1 MCGMFRFLE
10 EKFVPVAA
18 RVGSQRHLVAIRDGF
33 ITIMPLTIV
42 GSLAVLVNNLPI
54 KFYQN
59 ALDAIWKHETWTQ
72 WGGNVWGATFGIIS
86 LLLAFTIAYNLAKS
100 YDKDGLSA
108 GVISLSTY
116 LTFGTFGEGGLTG
129 LTTGT
134 GGIFIAIIVALLST
148 ELFCK
153 LTGNPK
159 LLIKMPNGVP
169 PAVSKSFAALLPAII
184 TIGLFALVRTIIS
197 AGFDIPDIVGSFYSA
212 VQEPFMGL
220 TNSWIAALLLAFI
233 PTFLWTL
240 GVHGAN
246 IIEPFMQTINLPA
259 IEANVKA
266 ISSGEIAPYI
276 VNKPFFDAFINM
288 GGSGTTIALIIAIFI
303 FARKNKQYNTVGKLS
318 AAPGLFNINEPLL
331 FGLPIVLNPVLF
343 VPFILTPMVN
353 VTIAF
358 FATKWGF
365 VPAATVSPPWTTP
378 PIINGFLATQS
389 WQGAALSIVLIVVA
403 VCIYLPFISMANRM
417 AKQNELRAAEAES
430 QKGQQVTKL
439 ENQKVEV

>member
-1 MCGMFRFLE
+1 
-10 EKFVPVAA
+10 
-18 RVGSQRHLVAIRDGF
+18 
-33 ITIMPLTIV
+33 MPLTIV

-86 LLLAFTIAYNLAKS
+86 LLLAFTIAYHLAKS

-108 GVISLSTY
+108 GVISFSTY

-233 PTFLWTL
+233 PTFY
-240 GVHGAN
+240 GH
-246 IIEPFMQTINLPA
+246 
-259 IEANVKA
+259 
-266 ISSGEIAPYI
+266 
-276 VNKPFFDAFINM
+276 
-288 GGSGTTIALIIAIFI
+288 
-303 FARKNKQYNTVGKLS
+303 
-318 AAPGLFNINEPLL
+318 
-331 FGLPIVLNPVLF
+331 
-343 VPFILTPMVN
+343 
-353 VTIAF
+353 
-358 FATKWGF
+358 
-365 VPAATVSPPWTTP
+365 
-378 PIINGFLATQS
+378 
-389 WQGAALSIVLIVVA
+389 
-403 VCIYLPFISMANRM
+403 
-417 AKQNELRAAEAES
+417 
-430 QKGQQVTKL
+430 
-439 ENQKVEV
+439 

>member
-1 MCGMFRFLE
+1 MFRFLE

-18 RVGSQRHLVAIRDGF
+18 RVGNQRHLVAIRDGF

-430 QKGQQVTKL
+430 QKEQQVTKL

>member
-1 MCGMFRFLE
+1 MFRFLE

-18 RVGSQRHLVAIRDGF
+18 RVGNQRHLVAIRDGF

-72 WGGNVWGATFGIIS
+72 WGGNIWGATFGILS

-108 GVISLSTY
+108 GVISLSSY
-116 LTFGTFGEGGLTG
+116 MTFGTFAEGGLTG

-134 GGIFIAIIVALLST
+134 GGLFIAIIVALLST
-148 ELFCK
+148 EVFCR
-153 LTGNPK
+153 LSGNPK

-197 AGFDIPDIVGSFYSA
+197 AGFDIPDIVGSFYTA
-212 VQEPFMGL
+212 IQEPFMGL
-220 TNSWIAALLLAFI
+220 TNTWVAALVLAFI

-266 ISSGEIAPYI
+266 ISSGEVAPYI

-303 FARKNKQYNTVGKLS
+303 IARKNKQYNTVGKLS

-389 WQGAALSIVLIVVA
+389 WQGAVLSIVLLIVA
-403 VCIYLPFISMANRM
+403 VCIYLPFISMANRV
-417 AKQNELRAAEAES
+417 AKQNEQQAAVSES
-430 QKGQQVTKL
+430 QNEQQVTKL

>member
-1 MCGMFRFLE
+1 MFRFLE

-18 RVGSQRHLVAIRDGF
+18 RVGNQRHLVAIRDGF

-108 GVISLSTY
+108 GVISFSTY

-134 GGIFIAIIVALLST
+134 GGIFIAIIIALLST

-220 TNSWIAALLLAFI
+220 TNSWSAALLLAFI

-266 ISSGEIAPYI
+266 ISSGEVAPYI

-288 GGSGTTIALIIAIFI
+288 GGSGTTIALILAIFI
-303 FARKNKQYNTVGKLS
+303 IARKNKQYNMVGKLS
-318 AAPGLFNINEPLL
+318 AAPGLFNINEPLI
-331 FGLPIVLNPVLF
+331 FGLPIVLNPILF
-343 VPFILTPMVN
+343 VPFILTPIVN

-358 FATKWGF
+358 FATKWGL
-365 VPAATVSPPWTTP
+365 VPAATIAVPWTTP

-389 WQGAALSIVLIVVA
+389 WRGAVLSIVLIVVA
-403 VCIYLPFISMANRM
+403 ICIYLPFLSMANRI
-417 AKQNELRAAEAES
+417 ARQNEQKAAKVES
-430 QKGQQVTKL
+430 QNEQSVTEI

>member
-1 MCGMFRFLE
+1 MFRFLE

-18 RVGSQRHLVAIRDGF
+18 RVGNQRHLVAIRDGF

-59 ALDAIWKHETWTQ
+59 ALDSIWKHETWTQ
-72 WGGNVWGATFGIIS
+72 WGGNIWGATFGIIS

-108 GVISLSTY
+108 GVISFSTY

-134 GGIFIAIIVALLST
+134 GGIFIAIIIALLST

-169 PAVSKSFAALLPAII
+169 PAVSKSFAALLPAIM

-212 VQEPFMGL
+212 IQEPFMGL

-266 ISSGEIAPYI
+266 VSSGEIAPYI

-353 VTIAF
+353 VTIAY

-365 VPAATVSPPWTTP
+365 VPAAIVSPPWTTP

-430 QKGQQVTKL
+430 QKEQHVTKL

>member
-1 MCGMFRFLE
+1 MFRFLE

-18 RVGSQRHLVAIRDGF
+18 RIGNQRHLVAIRDGF

-86 LLLAFTIAYNLAKS
+86 LLLAFTIAYHLAKS

-108 GVISLSTY
+108 GVISFSTY

-134 GGIFIAIIVALLST
+134 GGIFIAIIIALLST

-220 TNSWIAALLLAFI
+220 TNSWVAALLLAFI

-259 IEANVKA
+259 IEKNVEA

-303 FARKNKQYNTVGKLS
+303 FAKKNKQYNTVGKLS

-343 VPFILTPMVN
+343 VPFILTPMIN

-417 AKQNELRAAEAES
+417 AKQNELRAAEAEA
-430 QKGQQVTKL
+430 QKEQQVTKL
-439 ENQKVEV
+439 ESQKVEV

>member
-1 MCGMFRFLE
+1 MFRFLE

-18 RVGSQRHLVAIRDGF
+18 RVGNQRHLVAIRDGF

-197 AGFDIPDIVGSFYSA
+197 AGFDIPDIVGSFYTA

-220 TNSWIAALLLAFI
+220 TNSWVAALLLAFI

-389 WQGAALSIVLIVVA
+389 WQGAALSVVLIVVA

-430 QKGQQVTKL
+430 QKEQQVTKL

>member
-1 MCGMFRFLE
+1 MFRFLE

-18 RVGSQRHLVAIRDGF
+18 RVGNQRHLVAIRDGF

-72 WGGNVWGATFGIIS
+72 WGGNIWNSTFGILS
-86 LLLAFTIAYNLAKS
+86 LLLAFSIAYNLAKS

-108 GVISLSTY
+108 GVISLSSY

-134 GGIFIAIIVALLST
+134 GGIFIAIIIALLST

-169 PAVSKSFAALLPAII
+169 PAVSKSFAALLPAIM
-184 TIGLFALVRTIIS
+184 TIGLFALIRTIIS

-212 VQEPFMGL
+212 IQEPFMGL

-303 FARKNKQYNTVGKLS
+303 IARKNKQYNTVGKLS

-343 VPFILTPMVN
+343 VPFILTPMIN

-365 VPAATVSPPWTTP
+365 VPAAIVSPPWTTP

-389 WQGAALSIVLIVVA
+389 WQGAVLSIVLLIVA
-403 VCIYLPFISMANRM
+403 VCIYLPFVSMANRM
-417 AKQNELRAAEAES
+417 AKQNEQQAADSETQNEQHIAQS
-430 QKGQQVTKL
+430 KG
-439 ENQKVEV
+439 QKVEV

>member
-1 MCGMFRFLE
+1 MFRFLE

-18 RVGSQRHLVAIRDGF
+18 RVGNQRHLVAIRDGF
-33 ITIMPLTIV
+33 ITIMPLTIL
-42 GSLAVLVNNLPI
+42 GTLALLVNNLPI

-59 ALDAIWKHETWTQ
+59 GLDAIWKHETWTQ
-72 WGGNVWGATFGIIS
+72 WGGNIWGATFGILS

-108 GVISLSTY
+108 GVISLSSY
-116 LTFGTFGEGGLTG
+116 MTFGTFGEGGLTG

-134 GGIFIAIIVALLST
+134 GGLFIAMIIALLST
-148 ELFCK
+148 EVFCR
-153 LTGNPK
+153 LAGNPK

-212 VQEPFMGL
+212 IQEPFMGL
-220 TNSWIAALLLAFI
+220 TNTWVAALVLAFI

-246 IIEPFMQTINLPA
+246 IIEPFMQSINLPA
-259 IEANVKA
+259 IDANMQA
-266 ISSGEIAPYI
+266 ISAGEVAPYI

-303 FARKNKQYNTVGKLS
+303 ISRKNKQYNTVGKLS
-318 AAPGLFNINEPLL
+318 AAPGIFNINEPLL

-343 VPFILTPMVN
+343 VPFILTPMIN

-365 VPAATVSPPWTTP
+365 VPAATVAPPWTTP
-378 PIINGFLATQS
+378 PIINGFLATAS
-389 WQGAALSIVLIVVA
+389 WRGAVLSFVLLIIA
-403 VCIYLPFISMANRM
+403 VCIYLPFLSMANRM
-417 AKQNELRAAEAES
+417 AKQNELKAAESAS
-430 QKGQQVTKL
+430 QNEQHVSEL

>member
-1 MCGMFRFLE
+1 MFRFLE

-18 RVGSQRHLVAIRDGF
+18 RVGNQRHLVAIRDGF

-134 GGIFIAIIVALLST
+134 GGIFIAIIIALLST

-197 AGFDIPDIVGSFYSA
+197 AGFDIPDIIGSFYSA

-430 QKGQQVTKL
+430 QKEQQVTKL

>member
-1 MCGMFRFLE
+1 MFRFLE

-18 RVGSQRHLVAIRDGF
+18 RVGNQRHLVAIRDGF

-86 LLLAFTIAYNLAKS
+86 LLLAFTISYNLAKS

-108 GVISLSTY
+108 GVISFSTY
-116 LTFGTFGEGGLTG
+116 LTFGTFGEGGITG

-134 GGIFIAIIVALLST
+134 GGIFIAIIIALLST
-148 ELFCK
+148 EVFCK

-212 VQEPFMGL
+212 IQEPFMGL

-266 ISSGEIAPYI
+266 ISSGEVAPYI

-303 FARKNKQYNTVGKLS
+303 IARKNKQYNTVGKLS

-343 VPFILTPMVN
+343 VPFILTPMIN

-389 WQGAALSIVLIVVA
+389 WQGAVLSLVLLIVA

-430 QKGQQVTKL
+430 QNEQHVTEL

>member
-1 MCGMFRFLE
+1 MFRFLE

-18 RVGSQRHLVAIRDGF
+18 RVGNQRHLVAIRDGF
-33 ITIMPLTIV
+33 ITIMPLIIV
-42 GSLAVLVNNLPI
+42 GSLAILVNNLPI
-54 KFYQN
+54 EFYQN

-72 WGGNVWGATFGIIS
+72 WGGNVWGATFGIFS

-108 GVISLSTY
+108 GVISFSTY

-134 GGIFIAIIVALLST
+134 GGIFIAIIIALLST

-212 VQEPFMGL
+212 IQEPFMGL

-266 ISSGEIAPYI
+266 ISSGEVAPYI

-288 GGSGTTIALIIAIFI
+288 GGSGTTIALIIAIFL

-389 WQGAALSIVLIVVA
+389 WQGAVLSIVLLIVA

-430 QKGQQVTKL
+430 QNEQHVTES

>member
-1 MCGMFRFLE
+1 MFRFLE

-18 RVGSQRHLVAIRDGF
+18 RVGNQRHLVAIRDGF

-59 ALDAIWKHETWTQ
+59 ALDSIWKHETWTQ
-72 WGGNVWGATFGIIS
+72 WGGNIWNSTFGILS
-86 LLLAFTIAYNLAKS
+86 LLLAFSIAYNLAKS

-108 GVISLSTY
+108 GVISLSSY

-134 GGIFIAIIVALLST
+134 GGIFIAIIIALLST

-169 PAVSKSFAALLPAII
+169 PAVSKSFAALLPAIM
-184 TIGLFALVRTIIS
+184 TIGLFALIRTIIS

-212 VQEPFMGL
+212 IQEPFMGL

-288 GGSGTTIALIIAIFI
+288 GGSGTTKALIIAIFI
-303 FARKNKQYNTVGKLS
+303 IARKNKQYNTVGKLS

-430 QKGQQVTKL
+430 QKEQHVTKL

>member
-1 MCGMFRFLE
+1 MFRFLE

-18 RVGSQRHLVAIRDGF
+18 RVGNQRHLVAIRDGF

-42 GSLAVLVNNLPI
+42 GTFAVLVNSLPI

-108 GVISLSTY
+108 GVISFSTY

-134 GGIFIAIIVALLST
+134 GGIFIAIIIALLST

-212 VQEPFMGL
+212 IQEPFMGL

-259 IEANVKA
+259 IEANVRA
-266 ISSGEIAPYI
+266 ISSGEVAPYI

-288 GGSGTTIALIIAIFI
+288 GGSGTTIALIIAIFL

-378 PIINGFLATQS
+378 PVINGFLATQS
-389 WQGAALSIVLIVVA
+389 WQGAVLSLVLLIVA

-430 QKGQQVTKL
+430 QKDQHVTKL
-439 ENQKVEV
+439 ESQKVEV

>member
-1 MCGMFRFLE
+1 MFRFLE

-18 RVGSQRHLVAIRDGF
+18 RVGNQRHLVAIRDGF

-72 WGGNVWGATFGIIS
+72 WGGNIWGATFGVLS

-108 GVISLSTY
+108 GVISLSSY
-116 LTFGTFGEGGLTG
+116 MTFGTFAEGGLTG

-134 GGIFIAIIVALLST
+134 GGLFIAIIVALLST
-148 ELFCK
+148 EVFCR
-153 LTGNPK
+153 LSGNPK

-197 AGFDIPDIVGSFYSA
+197 AGFDIPDIVGSFYTA
-212 VQEPFMGL
+212 IQEPFMGL
-220 TNSWIAALLLAFI
+220 TNTWVAALVLAFI

-266 ISSGEIAPYI
+266 ISSGEVAPYI

-303 FARKNKQYNTVGKLS
+303 IARKNKQYNTVGKLS

-389 WQGAALSIVLIVVA
+389 WQGAVLSIVLLIVA
-403 VCIYLPFISMANRM
+403 VCIYLPFISMANRI
-417 AKQNELRAAEAES
+417 AKQNEQRVAVSES
-430 QKGQQVTKL
+430 QNEQQVTKL

>member
-1 MCGMFRFLE
+1 MFHFLE

-18 RVGSQRHLVAIRDGF
+18 RVGNQRHLVAIRDGF

-59 ALDAIWKHETWTQ
+59 ALDSIWKHETWTQ
-72 WGGNVWGATFGIIS
+72 WGGNIWGATFGIIS

-108 GVISLSTY
+108 GVISFSTY

-134 GGIFIAIIVALLST
+134 GGIFIAIIIALLST

-169 PAVSKSFAALLPAII
+169 PAVSKSFAALLPAIM

-212 VQEPFMGL
+212 IQEPFMGL

-266 ISSGEIAPYI
+266 VSSGEIAPYI

-353 VTIAF
+353 VTIAY

-365 VPAATVSPPWTTP
+365 VPAAIVSPPWTTP

-430 QKGQQVTKL
+430 QKEQHVTKL

>member
-1 MCGMFRFLE
+1 MFRFLE

-18 RVGSQRHLVAIRDGF
+18 RVGNQRHLVAIRDGF

-72 WGGNVWGATFGIIS
+72 WGGNIWNSTFGILS
-86 LLLAFTIAYNLAKS
+86 LLLAFSIAYNLAKS

-108 GVISLSTY
+108 GVISLSSY

-134 GGIFIAIIVALLST
+134 GGIFIAIIIALLST

-184 TIGLFALVRTIIS
+184 TIGLFALIRTIIS

-212 VQEPFMGL
+212 IQEPFMGL

-389 WQGAALSIVLIVVA
+389 WQGAVLSIVLLIVA
-403 VCIYLPFISMANRM
+403 VCIYLPFVSMANRM
-417 AKQNELRAAEAES
+417 AKQNE
-430 QKGQQVTKL
+430 QQVADSETHN
-439 ENQKVEV
+439 EQHVVQSEGQKVEV